1 MNERKLSKSELKKR
15 EDIIMNMKGNKRDL
29 VKKYGKDAEAVMY
42 GRATNMAKK
51 QTKEMRDP
59 NLTELIKDALK
70 NPKKADLNKDGKL
83 SDYEKT
89 RGSAIEKNIKELDSS
104 IPLGKDFTYDYEDIG
119 QFYLEGFGRPHSLSN
134 SELENLG
141 KQIVDRLYGGDIG
154 KAYDDLKNRGKMNE
168 VELPTSIIQKF
179 ANEIKDPQGFAKA
192 MLGIFNSIQ
201 DKEQKDYS
209 KNQKFGRVLNYLKD
223 IADDE
228 AEESVN
234 EDFDIGHEDNE
245 PGMLKA
251 ELYHIGSYAMEL
263 YKMMDD
269 LEGMG
274 EVDFPSWWQSK
285 VTTAKNNIS
294 SAKHYLD
301 FELKEPRIDAVVD
314 VATDVVDE
322 EVGQLG
328 TDDDTGFKA
337 SLYTP
342 NELDDVSV
350 GREYASGAF
359 EESKQPIEEAM
370 NMNKWRRAYNGK
382 AFAKKTVF
390 LTDYNNNKKRY
401 TIYFKYKETPSKDV
415 VSLKESHYGGH
426 EGSGTAFAMSNLQN
440 KPVYQFTSDDKFEWD
455 NEEEFDA
462 WVAEGPKGLE
472 SLLSH
477 FLGGQNVDKA
487 IRAWFDTGVTD
498 KSKLRIG
505 PAEYFPDAAVNEN
518 KSSKYSTIAEK
529 LAKDLKEG
537 LPKGFWDKKMDAE
550 DEVKEE
556 QGMDPERFVGSG
568 GDEVDQ
574 DSNIN
579 VTKDNPAEDAEIGFG
594 LEEDYDSL
602 VGKIKKQGKSAK
614 AAKAIAGAVAA
625 YKAKGGGK
633 GPTAKQK

>member
-1 MNERKLSKSELKKR
+1 MNERKLSKAELKKR

-382 AFAKKTVF
+382 AFAKKTVY
-390 LTDYNNNKKRY
+390 LTDYSKNKKRY

-415 VSLKESHYGGH
+415 VSLRESHYGGH

-455 NEEEFDA
+455 SEEEFDA

>member
-1 MNERKLSKSELKKR
+1 MNERKLSKAELKKR

-415 VSLKESHYGGH
+415 VSLRESHYGGH

>member
-1 MNERKLSKSELKKR
+1 M
-15 EDIIMNMKGNKRDL
+15 
-29 VKKYGKDAEAVMY
+29 
-42 GRATNMAKK
+42 
-51 QTKEMRDP
+51 
-59 NLTELIKDALK
+59 
-70 NPKKADLNKDGKL
+70 
-83 SDYEKT
+83 
-89 RGSAIEKNIKELDSS
+89 
-104 IPLGKDFTYDYEDIG
+104 GKDFTYDYEDIG
-119 QFYLEGFGRPHSLSN
+119 QFYLEGFGRPHSLNN
-134 SELENLG
+134 SELEALG
-141 KQIVDRLYGGDIG
+141 KQIVDRLYDGNLD
-154 KAYDDLKNRGKMNE
+154 KAYNDLKNKGRMNE

-179 ANEIKDPQGFAKA
+179 ANDIKDPQGFAKA

-234 EDFDIGHEDNE
+234 EDYDIGHEDNE
-245 PGMLKA
+245 PGMLQGDLYQIGKA
-251 ELYHIGSYAMEL
+251 SMEL
-263 YKMMDD
+263 YKILDQF
-269 LEGMG
+269 EGMG
-274 EVDFPSWWQSK
+274 EVDLPSWWQSK
-285 VTTAKNNIS
+285 VFKAKE
-294 SAKHYLD
+294 ALVGAQEYLE
-301 FELKEPRIDAVVD
+301 FELKEPQIDAVVD

-322 EVGQLG
+322 EVDQLG
-328 TDDDTGFKA
+328 TDGDTGFKA

-342 NELDDVSV
+342 NELGDVSV

-382 AFAKKTVF
+382 AFAKKTVY

-415 VSLKESHYGGH
+415 VSLKESHYGNH
-426 EGSGTAFAMSNLQN
+426 EGSGMAFAMSNLQN
-440 KPVYQFTSDDKFEWD
+440 KPTYQFTSDDKFEWD

-462 WVAEGPKGLE
+462 WVAEGSKGLE
-472 SLLSH
+472 SLLS
-477 FLGGQNVDKA
+477 FFVGGRNADDA
-487 IRAWFDTGVTD
+487 IKSWFDTGVTD

-505 PAEYFPDAAVNEN
+505 PAEYYPDAAVNEN
-518 KSSKYSTIAEK
+518 KSSKYSAVAEK

-579 VTKDNPAEDAEIGFG
+579 VTKDNPAQDAEIGFG

-602 VGKIKKQGKSAK
+602 VGKIKKSGKSTK